1 MTIVLSTPSRER
13 SILLRIAAWCGSH
26 KSFIV
31 GAVIVGILVLAAL
44 FAPLIAPY
52 SPFQQDL
59 DGRLVPPWFLGG
71 SSAHLLGT
79 DLMGRDYLTRLI
91 YGARASLAVAGGTV
105 LCTSIFGIMLGML
118 GGFFGGKTDLVVMYL
133 ITVRLSLPSVLVAL
147 SVVGLIGSSLPIIM
161 AVLAGLLWDQ
171 YAIVSRSLVIQMRDR
186 EFVQAARSAGCSN
199 LSILFADI
207 LPCLVTPLVAVTTLE
222 MAHAVMLEAALS
234 FLGLGIRPPMA
245 SWGLMIAEARD
256 FVFFDPWLVNVPGF
270 ALLILILGINLL
282 GDGLSGM
289 FGSSSSGRS

>member
-1 MTIVLSTPSRER
+1 MTIALNTTPHER
-13 SILLRIAAWCGSH
+13 SISLRIFSWCGNH
-26 KSFIV
+26 KSLIV
-31 GAVIVGILVLAAL
+31 GGTIVGTLVLAAL
-44 FAPLIAPY
+44 FAPLVAPY
-52 SPFQQDL
+52 SPFQQNL
-59 DGRLVPPWFLGG
+59 DGRLVPPRFLGG
-71 SSAHLLGT
+71 SPAHLLGT
-79 DLMGRDYLTRLI
+79 DLMGRDYLSRLI
-91 YGARASLAVAGGTV
+91 YGARASLAIAGGTV
-105 LCTSIFGIMLGML
+105 LFSSIFGITLGML

-133 ITVRLSLPSVLVAL
+133 ISVRLSLPSILVAL

-199 LSILFADI
+199 LSILIADI
-207 LPCLVTPLVAVTTLE
+207 LPCLVTPLIAVTTLE

-234 FLGLGIRPPMA
+234 FLGLGIKPPMA

-282 GDGLSGM
+282 GDGLSGVL
-289 FGSSSSGRS
+289 GRSSSGRS